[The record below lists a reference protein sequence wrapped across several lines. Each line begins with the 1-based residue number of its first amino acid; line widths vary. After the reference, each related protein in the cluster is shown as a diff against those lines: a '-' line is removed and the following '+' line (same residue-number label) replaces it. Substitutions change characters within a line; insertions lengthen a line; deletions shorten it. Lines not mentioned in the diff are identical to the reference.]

1 MFTLTPVCG
10 HDNTRRFCNL
20 DKPRARSYGTHVPH
34 RFFADEIAIDF
45 PAAGPVAERM
55 RDAFLGA
62 PESDVLATELSLSPR
77 EAAGGLIVPLDLP
90 IRGLCPICGGRG
102 ESWTERCGECGGTG
116 ESLVHHPVRLAVPAG
131 VADGATFRFRVTS
144 PLTGSVR
151 VEIRVAIQPS
161 LV

>member
-1 MFTLTPVCG
+1 LQL
-10 HDNTRRFCNL
+10 CNL
-20 DKPRARSYGTHVPH
+20 DKLRARSYRTHVH

-45 PAAGPVAERM
+45 PAAGCVVERM
-55 RDAFLGA
+55 RDAFFGGA
-62 PESDVLATELSLSPR
+62 PERDVLATELSLSPR

-90 IRGLCPICGGRG
+90 IRRLCPSCGGRG
-102 ESWTERCGECGGTG
+102 ESWTERCGACGGTG
-116 ESLVHHPVRLAVPAG
+116 ESLFHHPVRLAVPAG